1 MSVRLSARPR
11 GSRPGLVRPLTAAL
25 TAAALVFVSAC
36 GSDDDSAPSEDV
48 TPTTSAVTLPV
59 SASTTTLLDPGAE
72 PRSVV
77 TREVTDEPQSV
88 TLVTSSSIGQRIDAA
103 DSQDFSTPELT
114 MPLTATASTD
124 DDVTTVSMTLGAVT
138 SPDATLQAA
147 LPPTEGSTAA
157 FATSDSG
164 AVTALTIDPA
174 PEARDI
180 ARSAV
185 EQALSQAVYRAVP
198 FPAEP
203 IGVGARWT
211 VTQQVVSGIAL
222 TQTTTAT
229 LRSIDDGVAQIDVE
243 VTQAPED
250 PVWELPDNQGTLNI
264 ETFVMT
270 GGGSLTVDPTRPLP
284 VAGSVTVGGD
294 QVYRDPNSATTL
306 SQTTTNSISWR

>member
-1 MSVRLSARPR
+1 M
-11 GSRPGLVRPLTAAL
+11 TAS
-25 TAAALVFVSAC
+25 ALVLVSAC
-36 GSDDDSAPSEDV
+36 GSDDDSASSEDV

-59 SASTTTLLDPGAE
+59 SASTTTLVDAGAE
-72 PRSVV
+72 PRSVL
-77 TREVTDEPQSV
+77 TREVSDEPQSV
-88 TLVTSSSIGQRIDAA
+88 TLVTSSSIGQKIDAA
-103 DSQDFSTPELT
+103 ESQDFSTPELT
-114 MPLTATASTD
+114 MPLEATASADGDT
-124 DDVTTVSMTLGAVT
+124 TTVSMTLGAVT

-147 LPPTEGSTAA
+147 LPPTEGSTAG
-157 FATSDSG
+157 FTTSATG

-198 FPAEP
+198 FPTEP

-243 VTQAPED
+243 ITQAPES

-270 GGGSLTVDPTRPLP
+270 GGGSLTVDTSRPLP
-284 VAGSVTVGGD
+284 VAGTVTVGGD
-294 QVYRDPNSATTL
+294 QVYRDANSATSL
-306 SQTTTNSISWR
+306 SQTTANTITWR